1 MLADVL
7 YSNSLIKLRGM
18 IQNRY
23 GMDLKINFINEISA
37 IDLSQQTPSIIEGD
51 LHIFITPQSKYMATV
66 VVKNG
71 AELETEEKY
80 NVFQLIK
87 MILEPVFF
95 SAYLDQQEQNQKAHR
110 IQQHPSD
117 LSGQVILLESN
128 SPFSILKYAIEIQDI
143 TERWAHM
150 PYFSI
155 KSQITRVSDLFELG
169 RVVIS
174 IDDILTL
181 NGEEQMML
189 CEFLLKADPTLH
201 PLIVIGT
208 STESSL
214 SIIDQHLASV
224 LNDKRI
230 QLQSLPLET
239 KKLRESLELFFT
251 DAFNA

>member
-1 MLADVL
+1 MD
-7 YSNSLIKLRGM
+7 SKL
-18 IQNRY
+18 
-23 GMDLKINFINEISA
+23 E
-37 IDLSQQTPSIIEGD
+37 
-51 LHIFITPQSKYMATV
+51 
-66 VVKNG
+66 
-71 AELETEEKY
+71 
-80 NVFQLIK
+80 LIK

>member
-37 IDLSQQTPSIIEGD
+37 IDLSQQTPSTIEGD

-66 VVKNG
+66 IVKNG

-110 IQQHPSD
+110 LQQHPSD
-117 LSGQVILLESN
+117 LSGQVILLESD

-155 KSQITRVSDLFELG
+155 KSQISKVSDLFELG

-181 NGEEQMML
+181 NGEEQMMF
-189 CEFLLKADPTLH
+189 CEFLFKADPTLH

-208 STESSL
+208 SSESSL

-224 LNDKRI
+224 LKDKRI